1 MSIYLYNTLTRKK
14 EKFTPARPPLV
25 RMYVCG
31 PTTYNL
37 IHLGNARPIV
47 FFDAL
52 RRYLEYRGYPVL
64 LVQNFTDID
73 DKIILRAQEEGEEPG
88 SLARRYIDA
97 YFEDAHALGVR
108 PATVHP
114 RVSQHLEAI
123 VAMLEALL
131 EKGFAYQVGGNV
143 YFSVRRFS
151 GYGKLSGRSWEAM
164 QAGARLE
171 IDPRKADPLDFALW
185 KEAGPE
191 EPGWDSPWGRGR
203 PGWHSECAAMALHYL
218 GPEFDIHGGG
228 ADLIFPH
235 HENEIAQAESY
246 TGRPFARF
254 WLHNG
259 FITVLEEKM
268 SKSQGNFFLVR
279 ELLQRFSGTVLRF
292 YLLSTHYRS
301 PLDFAPEK
309 VEEAGRAWQRL
320 TALQE
325 ALASAQAVPPADGVA
340 DPLAQAALA
349 YREKFMAAMDD
360 DANTALAIAGLFE
373 FVRLANSLLA
383 QAGQVTTTGLALA
396 ARTLRET
403 AGEVLGI
410 LPPQGGQ
417 ASAAV
422 PNASLAVLIEL
433 VLEWRRQARAQR
445 DWATADRLR
454 ARLEELGVVVED
466 TPAGTRWRYRTA
478 SAGGDSA

>member
-1 MSIYLYNTLTRKK
+1 
-14 EKFTPARPPLV
+14 
-25 RMYVCG
+25 
-31 PTTYNL
+31 
-37 IHLGNARPIV
+37 
-47 FFDAL
+47 
-52 RRYLEYRGYPVL
+52 
-64 LVQNFTDID
+64 
-73 DKIILRAQEEGEEPG
+73 
-88 SLARRYIDA
+88 
-97 YFEDAHALGVR
+97 
-108 PATVHP
+108 
-114 RVSQHLEAI
+114 
-123 VAMLEALL
+123 
-131 EKGFAYQVGGNV
+131 
-143 YFSVRRFS
+143 
-151 GYGKLSGRSWEAM
+151 
-164 QAGARLE
+164 
-171 IDPRKADPLDFALW
+171 
-185 KEAGPE
+185 
-191 EPGWDSPWGRGR
+191 
-203 PGWHSECAAMALHYL
+203 
-218 GPEFDIHGGG
+218 
-228 ADLIFPH
+228 
-235 HENEIAQAESY
+235 
-246 TGRPFARF
+246 
-254 WLHNG
+254 
-259 FITVLEEKM
+259 
-268 SKSQGNFFLVR
+268 
-279 ELLQRFSGTVLRF
+279 
-292 YLLSTHYRS
+292 
-301 PLDFAPEK
+301 
-309 VEEAGRAWQRL
+309 WQRL